1 MVLDFST
8 NSTTSIYYF
17 TFIMQKRV
25 LFEANS
31 MNPFFRCHISGA
43 SNISLVKSNL
53 LRTQVVKLSTSQ
65 QSTHLEF
72 MYEKMCSRILYRF
85 LIFRI
90 FISNEQ
96 DFKFDLKFSTN
107 ERRPLIFTFS
117 TKIQSLSIKKF
128 TVMVP
133 LSTVLRSV
141 WLNLTID
148 LFSFIHD
155 LNVQNGL
162 KKLKTITVYPF
173 CYLSELSVTSYSI
186 SDVSILGNP
195 QTSENNTPEI
205 YQVLNVPKIRLDEW
219 RRAERIDL
227 RGSEDSKDLLKVSQL
242 TTVGNQSCTKS
253 SQSSSVEGERCISGR
268 QNSARKRIFLQINR
282 VCINEQS
289 STGSSKV
296 PTGPNVSKDPRSFSA
311 GAISNRLTST
321 AKNST
326 SLLYYPEENINSNHF
341 KVMNNM
347 KSEIEQS
354 YQQQYDIEKQYQSIR
369 LGSLYLFNSLPQP
382 APSFFTQSCIKD
394 IETKEI
400 DEKMENRNIVIC
412 SKSPYLQRIRIDH
425 HSLKELTDADLKF
438 KVIMASTPYHLNN
451 ETPLSNDNTI
461 MGTNENLLEKTAP
474 HKSNINDENDKTVCT
489 PPPINLAGYE
499 QSDDLSASFEASLL
513 ASLKQAVLGEAI
525 EPDLQFLSSS
535 KQQITGD
542 DHNNKLRET
551 ITTPMTNA
559 KYPHSEISKSIPV
572 PSQSPSLNHLKK
584 NMLSTIK
591 NEKCDIVVALQ
602 KQILNVSFSD
612 NDNYNAGDDTTTTDG
627 LGSLI
632 YLRYHLARHH
642 HHQHYEHED
651 QHLVHERCD
660 GNLLLDMN
668 NQLLTKLKT
677 STCQQNGYTC
687 REEDDPAILT
697 PSRASSM
704 VHQRTHSTDD
714 VSQLVT
720 GFELSS
726 HWGTETANSS
736 NESISYSVCES
747 ITSPLPQSYQ
757 LVEHTS
763 SVNQMELQNTG
774 SVNKEVINNN
784 SSDKPFDVNSNHGL
798 IELIY
803 DPILKCYY
811 DPTSGRFYELI

>member
-1 MVLDFST
+1 MILDFST
-8 NSTTSIYYF
+8 NSNTFMYYF
-17 TFIMQKRV
+17 VLIMQKRI

-53 LRTQVVKLSTSQ
+53 LHTQVVKLSTSQ
-65 QSTHLEF
+65 QLTHLEF

-85 LIFRI
+85 LIFRV
-90 FISNEQ
+90 FISSEQ

-117 TKIQSLSIKKF
+117 TKIQSITIKKF

-133 LSTVLRSV
+133 LSTVLRSA

-155 LNVQNGL
+155 LNVQDGL
-162 KKLKTITVYPF
+162 KKLQTITVYPF
-173 CYLSELSVTSYSI
+173 CYLSELSVTSSSI
-186 SDVSILGNP
+186 SDVSILDNL

-205 YQVLNVPKIRLDEW
+205 YQVLNVPKIRLNEW
-219 RRAERIDL
+219 RRAERINL
-227 RGSEDSKDLLKVSQL
+227 RGSENSKNLLKVSQL
-242 TTVGNQSCTKS
+242 TTGGDQSCTKS
-253 SQSSSVEGERCISGR
+253 SHSSSVEGEKCILGE
-268 QNSARKRIFLQINR
+268 QNSERKRISLQINR

-289 STGSSKV
+289 STGFSKV
-296 PTGPNVSKDPRSFSA
+296 PTGSDVSKDPRSFSA
-311 GAISNRLTST
+311 GAISNRLTNT

-326 SLLYYPEENINSNHF
+326 SLLYYPEQNINSNQL

-354 YQQQYDIEKQYQSIR
+354 YQQRYDIEKQYQSIR
-369 LGSLYLFNSLPQP
+369 LGGLYLFNSLPQP
-382 APSFFTQSCIKD
+382 APSFFTQSCIKE

-400 DEKMENRNIVIC
+400 DEKLENKDIVIC
-412 SKSPYLQRIRIDH
+412 SKSPYLQRISIDH

-438 KVIMASTPYHLNN
+438 KVIMASTTYHLNN
-451 ETPLSNDNTI
+451 DNPLSNEYTI
-461 MGTNENLLEKTAP
+461 LGTNENLLEKTDSY
-474 HKSNINDENDKTVCT
+474 KSNENDENNKMVCT
-489 PPPINLAGYE
+489 PPPIDLAGYE
-499 QSDDLSASFEASLL
+499 QSDDLSASFEESLL

-535 KQQITGD
+535 KQQMTSNN
-542 DHNNKLRET
+542 HNNKLRKT
-551 ITTPMTNA
+551 IKTPMTNV
-559 KYPHSEISKSIPV
+559 KYPHSETSKPIPV

-584 NMLSTIK
+584 NMLNTIE
-591 NEKCDIVVALQ
+591 NEKCDVVIALQ

-612 NDNYNAGDDTTTTDG
+612 NDDYNAGDDTTTTDG

-642 HHQHYEHED
+642 QHYEHED
-651 QHLVHERCD
+651 QHLVHESCD
-660 GNLLLDMN
+660 GHLPVGMN
-668 NQLLTKLKT
+668 HQLLTKSKK
-677 STCQQNGYTC
+677 STCQQDGYMC
-687 REEDDPAILT
+687 RNENDPAILT
-697 PSRASSM
+697 PSRASSL
-704 VHQRTHSTDD
+704 VNQRTHSTDD
-714 VSQLVT
+714 VSQLIT

-757 LVEHTS
+757 LVQHTS
-763 SVNQMELQNTG
+763 SVNHIKLQNTV
-774 SVNKEVINNN
+774 SVNKELVNSNNN
-784 SSDKPFDVNSNHGL
+784 SSDKLFDINSNHGL

-811 DPTSGRFYELI
+811 DPKSGRFYELI